1 VRFIYQYPETYGSQG
16 DMLDAGPVAE
26 LAVKAEALGWSGFA
40 FTEHPA
46 PGSKWLESGGHQSL
60 DPFVALGH
68 VAAVTTNLQ
77 LLTYLTVLPYRNPNL
92 VAKSATTVDRLSNGR
107 FILGVGAG
115 YMKAEFHALG
125 VDFDRRNDLLDEA
138 LDVLP
143 LHWSGQPFDYAGRS
157 FNARQAIGLPKPV
170 QQPIP
175 IWIGGNSAQTRRR
188 VAHRAQGWMPL
199 TSAVDISAM
208 TRTPRIDSLADL
220 GGRIRAL
227 LADAGD
233 RAGIIDIAVAY
244 TDPTIARPDK
254 DVERHRE
261 AIGRMIE
268 VGATYIVLPAPGGTY
283 PQTAE
288 VMESFAVNYITA
300 KPPDPSVVNQ
310 PGR

>member
-1 VRFIYQYPETYGSQG
+1 VRFLYQYPETYGSKG

-26 LAVKAEALGWSGFA
+26 LAVKAEACGWSGFA

-68 VAAVTTNLQ
+68 VAAVTTRLR
-77 LLTYLTVLPYRNPNL
+77 LLTFLTVLPYRNPNL

-107 FILGVGAG
+107 FILGVGTG

-125 VDFDRRNDLLDEA
+125 VDFDQRNDLFDEA

-143 LHWSGQPFDYAGRS
+143 LHWSGRPFDYAGRS

-175 IWIGGNSAQTRRR
+175 IWIGGNSALTRRR
-188 VAHRAQGWMPL
+188 VAQRAQGWMPL
-199 TSAVDISAM
+199 TSAVDISAT
-208 TRTPRIDSLADL
+208 TRTPRIDSVEDL
-220 GGRIRAL
+220 GRRIRAL
-227 LADAGD
+227 RMEAGD
-233 RAGIIDIAVAY
+233 RADGIDIAVAY
-244 TDPTIARPDK
+244 TDPTIARPDE

-261 AIGRMIE
+261 AMGRIIE
-268 VGATYIVLPAPGGTY
+268 IGATWIVLPAPPGVY
-283 PQTAE
+283 PETAE
-288 VMESFAVNYITA
+288 LMESFAQNYIA
-300 KPPDPSVVNQ
+300 PRA
-310 PGR
+310 G

>member
-1 VRFIYQYPETYGSQG
+1 MRFIYQYPETCGSEG
-16 DMLDAGPVAE
+16 DMLDAGPIAE

-46 PGSKWLESGGHQSL
+46 PGSNWLESGGHQSL

-68 VAAVTTNLQ
+68 VAAVTTNLR
-77 LLTYLTVLPYRNPNL
+77 LLTYVTVLPYRNPNL

-115 YMKAEFHALG
+115 YMKSEFHALG
-125 VDFDRRNDLLDEA
+125 VDFDQRNDLLDEA

-143 LHWSGQPFDYAGRS
+143 LHWSGQPFDYAGHS
-157 FNARQAIGLPKPV
+157 FNARQAVGLPKPV

-175 IWIGGNSAQTRRR
+175 IWIGGNSARSRQR
-188 VAHRAQGWMPL
+188 VARRAQGWMPL
-199 TSAVDISAM
+199 TSGVDISAT
-208 TRTPRIDSLADL
+208 TRTPRIDSVEDL
-220 GGRIRAL
+220 GRRIRSL

-233 RAGIIDIAVAY
+233 RADEIDIAVAY
-244 TDPTIARPDK
+244 TDPTIARPDE

-261 AIGRMIE
+261 AMGRITE
-268 VGATYIVLPAPGGTY
+268 IGATWIVLPAPAHAY

-288 VMESFAVNYITA
+288 VMESFAVNYIA
-300 KPPDPSVVNQ
+300 PGPPIGGPSAEAT
-310 PGR
+310 